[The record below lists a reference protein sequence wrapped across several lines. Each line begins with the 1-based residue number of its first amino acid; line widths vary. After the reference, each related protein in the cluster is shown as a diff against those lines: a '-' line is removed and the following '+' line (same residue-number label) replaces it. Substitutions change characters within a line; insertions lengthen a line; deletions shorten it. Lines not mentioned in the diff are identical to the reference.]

1 MNASSSAAYVWW
13 MAGPALLVALLGVD
27 VASMLASAGGSCSRG
42 CTTPDKLHWWGRRI
56 GDAGCATLVTLLN
69 TTSDRK
75 TPLQNL
81 LLGGND
87 VGDACM
93 ASLAELAA
101 SGKLISLRSLGLSNN
116 KISDNGCVL
125 IAAAMERGQLPFL
138 SDLYMSR
145 NAALGDRC
153 AAALGT
159 AIAARMV
166 ACGSA
171 DTTCGSHRMERLS
184 LNENIISDEGFSRL
198 LHALAQGGAR
208 VRIRELS
215 FNNNSLCHGDA
226 SVLRA
231 ALEALAGSRSERN
244 SQRPIKLFL
253 HSARC
258 RAQKELWN
266 LTDDAMKAALK
277 VST

>member
-1 MNASSSAAYVWW
+1 MIFGPA
-13 MAGPALLVALLGVD
+13 MLAGPAILISLLGVD
-27 VASMLASAGGSCSRG
+27 VASMLANAGGSCSRG
-42 CTTPDKLHWWGRRI
+42 CTTSDKLHWWGRRI
-56 GDAGCATLVTLLN
+56 GDAGCATLATLLN

-101 SGKLISLRSLGLSNN
+101 SGKLRSLRSLGLSNN
-116 KISDNGCVL
+116 KISDNGCER

-159 AIAARMV
+159 AIAARMG

-171 DTTCGSHRMERLS
+171 DTTCGSPRMERLS
-184 LNENIISDEGFSRL
+184 LNENHITDVGFTRL

-215 FNNNSLCHGDA
+215 FNNNSLCRGDA

-258 RAQKELWN
+258 RAQKELLWN

-277 VST
+277 VSM

>member
-1 MNASSSAAYVWW
+1 MNA
-13 MAGPALLVALLGVD
+13 MLAGPAFLIALLGVD
-27 VASMLASAGGSCSRG
+27 VASMLANAGGSCSRG
-42 CTTPDKLHWWGRRI
+42 CTTSDKLHWWGRRI
-56 GDAGCATLVTLLN
+56 GDAGCATLATLLN

-101 SGKLISLRSLGLSNN
+101 SGKLRSLRSLGLSNN
-116 KISDNGCVL
+116 KISDNGCER

-159 AIAARMV
+159 AIAARMG

-171 DTTCGSHRMERLS
+171 DTTCGSPRMERLS
-184 LNENIISDEGFSRL
+184 LNENHVTDAGFTRL

-215 FNNNSLCHGDA
+215 FNNNSLCRGDA

-258 RAQKELWN
+258 RAQKELLWN

-277 VST
+277 VSM